1 MARPKKDGLDY
12 FPVDVEFDEK
22 VQSIEMMHG
31 NDGVT
36 WVIKFWQK
44 AYKTMTGLVDFRG
57 LFGELFSKNCRITI
71 EKHSEILNTAVS
83 VEFCYEY
90 ETGVYTSE
98 GIQKRIGSVSSD
110 RKAAI
115 ERQNAD
121 KEKKRKVKVKE
132 SKVKDCPDYSAN
144 NSGTIKTSIPEHLKT
159 IWPMY
164 VEMRKKIKRPLTEH
178 AQKLAIDKLNTL
190 SMDHSIQIQ
199 IVEQSVLSSYQGLF
213 PLKDGPSNQQKGRVQ
228 HGYEQGASNKYDGL

>member
-12 FPVDVEFDEK
+12 FPVDVYFDEK

-31 NDGVT
+31 NDGIT

-44 AYKTMTGLVDFRG
+44 AYKTMTGLVDLRG
-57 LFGELFSKNCRITI
+57 LFGELFSKNCRITL

-98 GIQKRIGSVSSD
+98 GIQRRISSVSSD

-115 ERQNAD
+115 ERQNSD

-144 NSGTIKTSIPEHLKT
+144 NSGTIKTKKEVFESEVNTFLE
-159 IWPMY
+159 Y
-164 VEMRKKIKRPLTEH
+164 SEEMRANFLRYWTELNASKTKMRFQLEKTFEVSKR
-178 AQKLAIDKLNTL
+178 LATWNSRSRQTFN
-190 SMDHSIQIQ
+190 STQ
-199 IVEQSVLSSYQGLF
+199 
-213 PLKDGPSNQQKGRVQ
+213 GRVQ
-228 HGYEQGASNKYDGL
+228 HGYEQGASNKYDDL